1 MDSVLESDQFKLWV
15 FRLEKGKQMINAAGM
30 GHETEASVE
39 LKLSFPDGFKW
50 SRLDRR

>member
-1 MDSVLESDQFKLWV
+1 MDSVLQSDQFKLWA